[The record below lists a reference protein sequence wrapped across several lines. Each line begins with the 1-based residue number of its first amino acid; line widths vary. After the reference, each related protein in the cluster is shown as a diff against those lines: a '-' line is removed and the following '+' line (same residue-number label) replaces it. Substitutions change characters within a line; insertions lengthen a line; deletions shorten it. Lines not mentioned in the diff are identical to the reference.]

1 MKLTILSTSDT
12 HGFVLPTNYVKRDQD
27 LPFSLAK
34 AKTVLDAQKAAA
46 EGPVVTIEN
55 GDWLQGSPLAYYVAK
70 ISKQP
75 DQLTR
80 LYNEVGYDAGII
92 GNHEFNY
99 GSDYLR

>member
-1 MKLTILSTSDT
+1 M
-12 HGFVLPTNYVKRDQD
+12 
-27 LPFSLAK
+27 
-34 AKTVLDAQKAAA
+34 LDAQKAAA

-99 GSDYLR
+99 GSDYLRQALKTLTYQPSTLISPKMANQHLGRLIN